1 MITRT
6 RVFIRCSVVSTT
18 GRSRMIVPQSSKF
31 ASENYQICRWMSS
44 YYDDTQFT
52 DRMAMLRRQQLN
64 IQKTTMSEQLLGLR
78 DHLGNPATSGSSN
91 SGSIH
96 HNYNL
101 KELRMAYFQAAK
113 QCHPDSQSSYH
124 QRKVENASS
133 LLTSDATAE
142 ERFIMVTDA
151 YEYLR
156 QQLSAI
162 GTASKVV
169 DDDCD
174 DSDDSLSDIEEEEE
188 EKYRKACLE
197 YLGQPAEIVEESKR
211 CPIFRQ
217 WLFGRTDA
225 AFYWQS
231 FFMLHGGLA
240 PQLRSHSTTTQALLS
255 NTSID
260 DTGTTTIASATIQRR
275 RRPQSR

>member
-6 RVFIRCSVVSTT
+6 PVILRCISVSNN
-18 GRSRMIVPQSSKF
+18 RSIVTQLSKRYD
-31 ASENYQICRWMSS
+31 NLQISRCMSS
-44 YYDDTQFT
+44 YYDDARFT

-78 DHLGNPATSGSSN
+78 DQGNSTTGSSDTYQK
-91 SGSIH
+91 H
-96 HNYNL
+96 TLQYTM
-101 KELRMAYFQAAK
+101 KELRTAYFQAAK
-113 QCHPDSQSSYH
+113 QCHPDSQSSYR
-124 QRKVENASS
+124 RKVENSSS

-156 QQLSAI
+156 QQLSAA
-162 GTASKVV
+162 GTTTKVDN
-169 DDDCD
+169 DDGDE
-174 DSDDSLSDIEEEEE
+174 SLSDIEEEEE
-188 EKYRKACLE
+188 EKYRKACRE

-211 CPIFRQ
+211 CPMFRQ

-240 PQLRSHSTTTQALLS
+240 PQLRSSATTTKALLSTTTHTS
-255 NTSID
+255 SID
-260 DTGTTTIASATIQRR
+260 DDSTTTIAATTIQRR